1 MAFKF
6 NISQGEEWLLKAASV
21 GAALLGVVAVYT
33 FYRNNIW
40 HPTVVVKEVD
50 FKNGIA
56 DLEING
62 RPFVLRGDS
71 SYLIGFDWG
80 IRFGFLPTAEGRRV
94 YDRIEVLKRGMV
106 NQVIRQ
112 ADKNGSFT
120 GFDERT
126 FWNDA
131 FEGGKGGLY
140 AVKSF
145 TGEESKLDSVWNV
158 KSSDSFSIFAEK

>member
-6 NISQGEEWLLKAASV
+6 NLSRGEELLLKAASI
-21 GAALLGVVAVYT
+21 GAAVLGVVAVYT
-33 FYRNNIW
+33 FYRNNVW
-40 HPTVVVKEVD
+40 HPTVVVKDVD

-56 DLEING
+56 NLEING

-106 NQVIRQ
+106 HQVIRQ

-131 FEGGKGGLY
+131 FEGGKGGLSV
-140 AVKSF
+140 AKSF
-145 TGEESKLDSVWNV
+145 TGEESRLDSVWGT
-158 KSSDSFSIFAEK
+158 KSGDAFSIFERK